1 MRVALT
7 FSLLMAW
14 IISFSQ
20 GSILTTLLE
29 TTPSRFE
36 NSYQKELTGFI
47 YELKEK
53 KAHYK
58 SEVRYFKKVVNK
70 SHKKFLRNY
79 KAYSQFNEVLE
90 AGNYDCLSGTAFF
103 SVVLGELGFTYKI
116 IETNYHIFLLIDT
129 PTKQILLETTDR
141 IAGIKTNAK
150 DVEKSLLEYRQNQ
163 LVANS
168 GKANYYRY
176 QANLFRE
183 VNPLQLSGLLFF
195 NQAVV
200 AYNQHDWIL
209 CADRLERA
217 RSIYNNERVEE
228 LSELLIGAVA
238 LSSLAEEKK
247 NELMLN
253 LKKHLKLSSAVA
265 TR

>member
-7 FSLLMAW
+7 FFFWMVW
-14 IISFSQ
+14 NISFSQ
-20 GSILTTLLE
+20 GTILTTLLE
-29 TTPSRFE
+29 TTPSSE
-36 NSYQKELTGFI
+36 NLYQKRLTGFI
-47 YELKEK
+47 EELKAK
-53 KAHYK
+53 KGNYR

-90 AGNYDCLSGTAFF
+90 VGNYDCLSGTAFF
-103 SVVLGELGFTYKI
+103 SVVLGELGFSYKI

-129 PTKQILLETTDR
+129 PTKQLLLETTDR

-150 DVEKSLLEYRQNQ
+150 DVERSLLEYRQNQ

-168 GKANYYRY
+168 NTDKYYRY

-200 AYNQHDWIL
+200 AYNQHNWVL

-228 LSELLIGAVA
+228 LSELLIGSIA
-238 LSSLAEEKK
+238 LSSLTEEKK
-247 NELMLN
+247 NELMLT
-253 LKKHLKLSSAVA
+253 LKKYLKLSPAVA

>member
-1 MRVALT
+1 MRVAFT
-7 FSLLMAW
+7 FLFWMAW
-14 IISFSQ
+14 QISFAQS
-20 GSILTTLLE
+20 SVFTALLE
-29 TTPSRFE
+29 TMPQSSE
-36 NSYQKELTGFI
+36 GLYEKELIGFVN
-47 YELKEK
+47 ELKEK
-53 KAHYK
+53 RVHYK
-58 SEVRYFKKVVNK
+58 SEILFFKKVVSK

-90 AGNYDCLSGTAFF
+90 VGNYDCLSGTAFF

-150 DVEKSLLEYRQNQ
+150 EVERSLSKYRQNQ
-163 LVANS
+163 LMANVD
-168 GKANYYRY
+168 KDNYYRY

-200 AYNQHDWIL
+200 AYNQHDWVL

-217 RSIYNNERVEE
+217 RSIYYNERVEE
-228 LSELLIGAVA
+228 LSELLIGSVA

-247 NELMLN
+247 RELMRT
-253 LKKHLKLSSAVA
+253 LKKHLTLSSTVA